1 MHIYATLLLIG
12 VLGLLAQALLGVSH
26 GGHASHAGHGGQG
39 HGGHAGHG
47 GHSHAAHGHS
57 SHNNAGQTQAAQ
69 DRGPSPLWTLFSPLT
84 LFSVCLGTGA
94 TGLLLR
100 HVHAVHWLIAL
111 AAIVGGAV
119 FYGLAVRPLWN
130 LIFQFA
136 STPSRALAGTVAE
149 TAEVLGHFDASG
161 KGLVRLT
168 IDGQIVRILAFL
180 EPGELNSAVQPG
192 DKLTVTSVDERANTC
207 RVMRL

>member
-26 GGHASHAGHGGQG
+26 GGHAGHGGHG

-47 GHSHAAHGHS
+47 GHSQAAHG
-57 SHNNAGQTQAAQ
+57 HNNAGQTQNAAR

-84 LFSVCLGTGA
+84 LFSLCLGTGA

-100 HVHAVHWLIAL
+100 HVHAVHWLIAMAAL
-111 AAIVGGAV
+111 AGGAV

-136 STPSRALAGTVAE
+136 STPSRALAGTVAG
-149 TAEVLGHFDASG
+149 TAEALGRFDANG

-168 IDGQIVRILAFL
+168 IDGQIVRVLAFL
-180 EPGELNSAVQPG
+180 EPGEPNSAVQPG

>member
-26 GGHASHAGHGGQG
+26 GGHASHAGHGHAG
-39 HGGHAGHG
+39 HAGHAGHG
-47 GHSHAAHGHS
+47 HSGHAGHGHG
-57 SHNNAGQTQAAQ
+57 SHNHAGQTQGAR

-84 LFSVCLGTGA
+84 LFSLCLGTGA

-100 HVHAVHWLIAL
+100 HVHAAPGLIAL
-111 AAIVGGAV
+111 AAVAGGSV

-136 STPSRALAGTVAE
+136 STPSRALAGTVAG
-149 TAEVLGHFDASG
+149 TAEALSHFDDRG
-161 KGLVRLT
+161 KGLVRLI
-168 IDGQIVRILAFL
+168 IDGQIVRVLAFL
-180 EPGELNSAVQPG
+180 EPDERSAAVQPG